1 MKSFD
6 PGVII
11 ELEKE
16 GFNFFIM
23 VELILGGGTL
33 YYNNSDI
40 DLWHGG
46 HRYISTDFTFDQL
59 ETSGTMGVDQV
70 VCRFNNADLSMG
82 ATVLSEDIL
91 SRTAI
96 LSFFCASAPGQLLAE
111 DEIGID
117 LEGALGDLLLE
128 TPAPFGDQFIIAVEE
143 LFRGLISDW
152 EIDEGEVK
160 IEIKNELI
168 LWRKEALRSCQSSCP
183 WEFEGTECGYSG
195 SQTHCN
201 QSYERC
207 GELANTDNFGGH
219 RFVLD
224 VMEKEV
230 WWGRNRDN

>member
-6 PGVII
+6 PGII
-11 ELEKE
+11 LELEKE

-23 VELILGGGTL
+23 IELCLGLGTL

-40 DLWHGG
+40 DVWYDGN
-46 HRYISTDFTFDQL
+46 RYISTDFAFDQL
-59 ETSGTMGVDQV
+59 NTSGTMGVDEV
-70 VCRFNNADLSMG
+70 LCRFNNADLSMG

-96 LSFFCASAPGQLLAE
+96 ISFFCAAAPGQLLDE
-111 DEIGID
+111 DEVGID
-117 LEGALGDLLLE
+117 LEGVLGDLLLE
-128 TPAPFGDQFIIAVEE
+128 TPAAFGDQFIIAVEE

-160 IEIKNELI
+160 IEVKNELI
-168 LWRKEALRSCQSSCP
+168 LWRKETLRACQNSCR

-195 SQTHCN
+195 SQTWCN

-207 GELANTDNFGGH
+207 GELDNTDNFGGF
-219 RFVLD
+219 RFILD
-224 VMEKEV
+224 LMEKDI
-230 WWGRNRDN
+230 WWGRSSDR

>member
-6 PGVII
+6 PGVIL

-16 GFNFFIM
+16 GFKFFIM
-23 VELILGGGTL
+23 IELVLGVGSL

-40 DLWHGG
+40 DMWHNGNQ
-46 HRYISTDFTFDQL
+46 YISTDFTFDKIEISDNL
-59 ETSGTMGVDQV
+59 GVDEV
-70 VCRFNNADLSMG
+70 MCRFNNADLSMG

-96 LSFFCASAPGQLLAE
+96 ISFFCAADPGQLQAE
-111 DEIGID
+111 DETGID

-128 TPAPFGDQFIIAVEE
+128 TPTAFGEQFVVAVEE

-152 EIDEGEVK
+152 DINEGEVA
-160 IEIKNELI
+160 IQFKNELI
-168 LWRKEALRSCQSSCP
+168 LWRKETLRACQSSCR
-183 WEFEGTECGYSG
+183 WEFKGTECTYSG
-195 SQTHCN
+195 AQTWCN

-207 GELANTDNFGGH
+207 AELSNTDNFGGF
-219 RFVLD
+219 RFILD

-230 WWGRNRDN
+230 WWGRSKTQ